1 VYFFVVDLEFSGF
14 VPGYHEILELGA
26 VALDGDYTLLGEWE
40 ARIAA
45 DHPER
50 ASDWVREHQGHLLG
64 GGAPLSEAI
73 PAFVRWVE
81 AIRGE
86 DTAYY
91 VGWSCGADLAH
102 LETAYRTCGLESP
115 FHYRHVELNSLV
127 VGRLGLPWD
136 YEHSNAIRRLGGEP
150 AAAHVALVDAREA
163 ARVFQRVMRWPVV
176 PPPELPTASATRPPD
191 ATAGS

>member
-1 VYFFVVDLEFSGF
+1 VQFFVVDLEFSGF
-14 VPGYHEILELGA
+14 VPGHHEILEIGA
-26 VALDGDYTLLGEWE
+26 VALDAEYAVRDEWD
-40 ARIAA
+40 ARVAA
-45 DHPER
+45 EHPER
-50 ASDWVREHQGHLLG
+50 ASDWVREHQKHLLQG
-64 GGAPLSEAI
+64 GVPLVEAI

-81 AIRGE
+81 ALRAE
-86 DTAYY
+86 ETAYY

-102 LETAYRTCGLESP
+102 LETAYRTCKLESP

-163 ARVFQRVMRWPVV
+163 ARVFQAVMRWPVV
-176 PPPELPTASATRPPD
+176 PPPDLPD
-191 ATAGS
+191 APLPRPSHPANA

>member
-26 VALDGDYTLLGEWE
+26 VALDGDYTILGEWE

-45 DHPER
+45 EHPER
-50 ASDWVREHQGHLLG
+50 ATDWVREHQGYLLS
-64 GGAPLSEAI
+64 GGAPLGEAI

-81 AIRGE
+81 AIRGA

-163 ARVFQRVMRWPVV
+163 ARVFQHVMRWPVV
-176 PPPELPTASATRPPD
+176 PPPELPTASATPPPD
-191 ATAGS
+191 IAARS